1 MDKVVLVT
9 GASLRVVE
17 LGNFVIG
24 IVQHDTLLLL
34 PLLLLLLLI
43 RLDLLHFLLLFLLL
57 LKSSFFFFDIWSFNQ
72 QYSLPIKIII
82 FRLSVLFLILDSEI
96 EES

>member
-57 LKSSFFFFDIWSFNQ
+57 LKFSFFFDIWSFNQ